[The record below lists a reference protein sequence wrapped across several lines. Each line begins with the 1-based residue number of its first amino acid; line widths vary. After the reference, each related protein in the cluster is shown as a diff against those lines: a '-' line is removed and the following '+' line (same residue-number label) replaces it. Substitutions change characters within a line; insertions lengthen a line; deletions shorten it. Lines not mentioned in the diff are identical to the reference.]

1 MIVFC
6 ERRMTDHMRE
16 DLALSGIAQ
25 HSYLLNRTNV
35 YIYIYIY
42 IYHMALCSQCALSY
56 LRTCRGAQLERR
68 QLRYKTVLSQNQKML
83 ENFI

>member
-35 YIYIYIY
+35 YVYIYI
-42 IYHMALCSQCALSY
+42 ICLCVRSFHSRTY
-56 LRTCRGAQLERR
+56 LRTVRGAQLERR
-68 QLRYKTVLSQNQKML
+68 QLRHKTVLSQNQKML
-83 ENFI
+83 ENCI

>member
-16 DLALSGIAQ
+16 DLALSGIAE

-42 IYHMALCSQCALSY
+42 VIRLCVRSFHCRTY
-56 LRTCRGAQLERR
+56 LRLVRGAQLEHR
-68 QLRYKTVLSQNQKML
+68 QARDKTMLSQNQKM
-83 ENFI
+83 